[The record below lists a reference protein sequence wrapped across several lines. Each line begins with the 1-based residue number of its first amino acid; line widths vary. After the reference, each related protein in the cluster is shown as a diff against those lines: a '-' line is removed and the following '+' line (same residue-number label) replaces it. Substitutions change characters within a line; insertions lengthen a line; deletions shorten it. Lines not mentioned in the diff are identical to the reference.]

1 MSSPSLSP
9 LLSVSVVPDRA
20 RVRVIAAGEIDLS
33 TVGALHSQLVE
44 LLDSGW
50 RDVTVDLREVGFMD
64 SSGLHAL
71 LEARRRTQETD
82 GRLTVLAGPGP
93 VAELLHT
100 TGNGALLT
108 PA

>member
-1 MSSPSLSP
+1 MSSSSLSP

-33 TVGALHSQLVE
+33 TVRALHSQLVE

-71 LEARRRTQETD
+71 LEARRRTQEAD
-82 GRLTVLAGPGP
+82 GRLTVLADPGP
-93 VAELLHT
+93 VAELLHI
-100 TGNGALLT
+100 TGNGELLT